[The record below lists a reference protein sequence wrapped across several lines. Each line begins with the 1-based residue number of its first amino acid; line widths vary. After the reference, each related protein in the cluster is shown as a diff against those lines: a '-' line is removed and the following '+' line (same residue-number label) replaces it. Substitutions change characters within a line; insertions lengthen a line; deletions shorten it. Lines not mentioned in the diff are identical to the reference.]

1 MTRINLNGKIHTA
14 NSYMRSE
21 CIENGLVASASST
34 QIRMFRLCENDNRWL
49 HFVFE
54 ANHCIYLLF
63 IWHKYQAHIHTNTHT
78 HSNQCHRNDSF
89 VLEIMQNCHL
99 IIIACAIHL
108 ARCKMFNSSVKS
120 FRFVSLQFTAFG
132 SIGLIA
138 GKRCQ
143 NRYDLRMSAHA

>member
-1 MTRINLNGKIHTA
+1 MEKYTQQIVICEVSALRMVSLLLRVRRRFKCFDCAKTTIVDYISCSKQITA
-14 NSYMRSE
+14 FTYY
-21 CIENGLVASASST
+21 SSG
-34 QIRMFRLCENDNRWL
+34 
-49 HFVFE
+49 
-54 ANHCIYLLF
+54 
-63 IWHKYQAHIHTNTHT
+63 THSHEHSHP

>member
-1 MTRINLNGKIHTA
+1 MSRINLNGKIHTA

-34 QIRMFRLCENDNRWL
+34 QIRMFRLYENDNRWL

-63 IWHKYQAHIHTNTHT
+63 IWHTFTRTLAPPFESVPPEWFFCFGDYAKLSPNYNCMCDTLGSLQNVQQF
-78 HSNQCHRNDSF
+78 S
-89 VLEIMQNCHL
+89 EI
-99 IIIACAIHL
+99 
-108 ARCKMFNSSVKS
+108 VS
-120 FRFVSLQFTAFG
+120 FRVVSLQFTAFG